1 MPTPYEILGVSPSAS
16 QDEIKTAFKKLAMQH
31 HPDRGGDAEKFK
43 EINNA
48 YQMLMNPQKE
58 QVHVHRGTGFNQG
71 FGFDFNDIF
80 SNDVFSEIFRQHGFG
95 FNQQQHQQRANR
107 NLRVNLAITL
117 EEVQTGCEKTISLR
131 LPNGK
136 EKLVSCKIP
145 PGIDNGATMRYYKV
159 GDDTIPSV
167 PAGDILAT
175 IHIRQHNIFERVPGT
190 LSLIMNHTINAF
202 DAILGT
208 KTTITTLDKKNLS
221 VTIPEGTQ
229 PGTKIKI
236 TGMGLNDSSGN
247 KGDLYVDIG
256 ISIPQNLTTDQKKTL
271 DEIRHIL

>member
-1 MPTPYEILGVSPSAS
+1 MPTPYEILGVSAGAS
-16 QDEIKTAFKKLAMQH
+16 PEEIKSAFKKLAMQH

-48 YQMLMNPQKE
+48 YQTLTNPQKE
-58 QVHVHRGTGFNQG
+58 NVHVHRGPGFNQG
-71 FGFDFNDIF
+71 FGFDMNDIF
-80 SNDVFSEIFRQHGFG
+80 GNDMFQEIFSQHGFG
-95 FNQQQHQQRANR
+95 FQHQQRSNR

-136 EKLVSCKIP
+136 EKLVNCKIP
-145 PGIDNGATMRYYKV
+145 PGIDNGVTIRYYKV

-175 IHIRQHNIFERVPGT
+175 VHIRQHNIFERIPGT
-190 LSLIMNHTINAF
+190 LSLIMNHTIGAF

-208 KTTITTLDKKNLS
+208 KTTITTLDKKELS
-221 VTIPEGTQ
+221 VNIPEGIQ

-236 TGMGLNDSSGN
+236 AGMGLNDSNGN
-247 KGDLYVDIG
+247 KGDLYVDI
-256 ISIPQNLTTDQKKTL
+256 SLSVPQNLSESAKKTL
-271 DEIRHIL
+271 DEIRHML